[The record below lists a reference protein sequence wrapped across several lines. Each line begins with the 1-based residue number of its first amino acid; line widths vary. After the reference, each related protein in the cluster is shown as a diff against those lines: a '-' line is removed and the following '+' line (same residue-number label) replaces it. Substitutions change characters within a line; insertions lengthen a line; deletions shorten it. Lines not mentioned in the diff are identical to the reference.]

1 MPTRNDFRRR
11 DRFAGLVLLAL
22 IIALGGALVL
32 RRTVFDVDDRPIE
45 RIGPA
50 HEAIVFDRF
59 SARRERSAEG
69 DRLSVSLRMR
79 TTMNVSLPSFVFL
92 VARND
97 QVVPK
102 QWAIWPPQG
111 PGPAISASGHF
122 HGATPTAG
130 YAVVLS
136 DQWEHI
142 DATMPQP
149 TGSVQFDI
157 VVVYV
162 VDADGRILLTR
173 PFRI

>member
-1 MPTRNDFRRR
+1 VARSVRGISIRSLRPRNIFAG
-11 DRFAGLVLLAL
+11 RFAW
-22 IIALGGALVL
+22 
-32 RRTVFDVDDRPIE
+32 
-45 RIGPA
+45 
-50 HEAIVFDRF
+50 
-59 SARRERSAEG
+59 
-69 DRLSVSLRMR
+69 
-79 TTMNVSLPSFVFL
+79 
-92 VARND
+92 
-97 QVVPK
+97 